1 MVSHGYFSG
10 DMDRLRKLAINPRS
24 GDREGKERRKQAE
37 IADLELEMR
46 SLGSDESQ
54 RTRTL
59 ILEDTLA
66 SQRQRLVMREQLRLR
81 ADQLLHLASRCEAT
95 LSLTRIQVAGIR
107 AGGLESGVDPVVNAL
122 QETVRRAKEVQDELQ
137 QLGY

>member
-1 MVSHGYFSG
+1 
-10 DMDRLRKLAINPRS
+10 
-24 GDREGKERRKQAE
+24 
-37 IADLELEMR
+37 
-46 SLGSDESQ
+46 
-54 RTRTL
+54 
-59 ILEDTLA
+59 
-66 SQRQRLVMREQLRLR
+66 MREQLRLR

-95 LSLTRIQVAGIR
+95 LNLTRIQVAGIR